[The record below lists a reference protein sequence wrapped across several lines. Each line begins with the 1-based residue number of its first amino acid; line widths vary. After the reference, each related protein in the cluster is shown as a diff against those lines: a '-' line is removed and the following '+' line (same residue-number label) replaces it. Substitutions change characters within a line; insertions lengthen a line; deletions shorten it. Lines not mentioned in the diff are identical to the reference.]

1 MNKVADRMYELC
13 LPRLQRI
20 EHGEAVV
27 GNSHHAAQLMAQYA
41 VMASVSDQQWRI
53 IRALHK
59 LGYATAQQL
68 GKQLRMPTKVVSAQ
82 LGKLRDIYLVRSPE
96 KKGGHW
102 AMNASIAKD

>member
-27 GNSHHAAQLMAQYA
+27 NNSHHAAQLMAQYA

-53 IRALHK
+53 ISALHK
-59 LGYATAQQL
+59 RGFATAQQL
-68 GKQLRMPTKVVSAQ
+68 GKQLKISSKVVSAQ
-82 LGKLRDIYLVRSPE
+82 LGKLRDIHLVRSPD

-102 AMNASIAKD
+102 VMNSFIAKN